1 MSTLKEVWRL
11 RNAAAVTLALTEDEM
26 RRAVRSANADELAAL
41 IESFSPAQ
49 AAGPE
54 WSRTF
59 EPLVERLWSWCD
71 DATIAVLGAAFK
83 ARGPAWTAV
92 ANALSPDN
100 GTHIRAGLRQP
111 SYARQ
116 PAFTVV

>member
-1 MSTLKEVWRL
+1 MSTLKNTWRL

-26 RRAVRSANADELAAL
+26 QRAVRSACAEELVGL
-41 IESFSPAQ
+41 IETFSPAQ
-49 AAGPE
+49 AVGPE
-54 WSRTF
+54 WARTF

-71 DATIAVLGAAFK
+71 NATMAAVAATFK
-83 ARGPAWTAV
+83 ARGPAWAAV

-100 GTHIRAGLRQP
+100 GTHIRASLRQP